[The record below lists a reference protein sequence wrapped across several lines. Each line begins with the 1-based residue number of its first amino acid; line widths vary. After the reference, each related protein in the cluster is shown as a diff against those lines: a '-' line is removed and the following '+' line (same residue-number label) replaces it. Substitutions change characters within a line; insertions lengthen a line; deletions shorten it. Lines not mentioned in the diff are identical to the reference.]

1 MNCFSSIFYK
11 TVVDDACTFFIIVD
25 NTHQMNFLLLKKKKA
40 RAGEIDQWFSVLA
53 ALPEDLGSI
62 FSTYVVAYN

>member
-25 NTHQMNFLLLKKKKA
+25 NTHQMNFLLLKKKKVW
-40 RAGEIDQWFSVLA
+40 AGEIDQWFSVLA
-53 ALPEDLGSI
+53 VLPEDLGSI
-62 FSTYVVAYN
+62 FSTHVAAYN

>member
-1 MNCFSSIFYK
+1 MHILYYCGQYTSNELPSFK
-11 TVVDDACTFFIIVD
+11 E
-25 NTHQMNFLLLKKKKA
+25 KKKA

-62 FSTYVVAYN
+62 FSTHVVAYN